1 MLRKDVYPY
10 EYMHDWEKLNKTSL
24 PGKKRFIQLPKD
36 GTYYWCRLH
45 ARKKFWNKIYVFKV
59 IQLQLKLQIQL
70 ILLTDV
76 FKNFQSMC
84 LEIYEIDPA
93 CFVTASGLAWK
104 AALEKNKVK
113 LDLLTGTDMLLMVA
127 KR

>member
-1 MLRKDVYPY
+1 M
-10 EYMHDWEKLNKTSL
+10 
-24 PGKKRFIQLPKD
+24 
-36 GTYYWCRLH
+36 
-45 ARKKFWNKIYVFKV
+45 

-93 CFVTASGLAWK
+93 CFITASGLAWK

-113 LDLLTGTDMLLMVA
+113 LDLLTGTDMLLMVE
-127 KR
+127 KRYQRRNMSRYSSICKG